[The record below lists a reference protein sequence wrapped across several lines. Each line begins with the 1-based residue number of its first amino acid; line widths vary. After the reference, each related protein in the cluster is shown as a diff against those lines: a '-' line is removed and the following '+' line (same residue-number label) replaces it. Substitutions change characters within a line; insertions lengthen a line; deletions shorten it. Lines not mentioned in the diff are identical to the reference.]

1 MTDWLWEKRECSE
14 QKDIYEKYY
23 KYKFRN
29 KHMSSE
35 EHDRRYVQKIRRVSV
50 TLLWHGVGQGECHI
64 TIACVRYGEC
74 HITVACVRDGECHI
88 TIA

>member
-23 KYKFRN
+23 RYKFRK
-29 KHMSSE
+29 KHMSNE

-50 TLLWHGVGQGECHI
+50 TLQ
-64 TIACVRYGEC
+64 
-74 HITVACVRDGECHI
+74 
-88 TIA
+88 